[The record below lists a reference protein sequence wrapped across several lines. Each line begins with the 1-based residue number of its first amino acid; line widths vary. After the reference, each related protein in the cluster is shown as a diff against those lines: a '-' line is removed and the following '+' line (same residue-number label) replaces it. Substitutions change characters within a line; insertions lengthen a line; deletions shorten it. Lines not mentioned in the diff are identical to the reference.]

1 MAGVAG
7 PMLRDRRGAG
17 VSFLTGL
24 TAGHLVAGAII
35 AALAYLA
42 GEAAE
47 MALPL
52 PARLWV
58 LVVACVLFGA
68 ADLANRT
75 PHPWR
80 QVPQI
85 RLRQLRPGPLGI
97 VWGFDLG
104 LLVTTQKVH
113 SLIWAALAAGI
124 LLAPV
129 DAAAIVGVVIGMAV
143 LAVIALSAAPSSGT
157 RRWAHFG
164 RKIRNVRYLSGGV
177 LMVISVLTAV
187 QAWHA

>member
-24 TAGHLVAGAII
+24 TAGHLAAGAII
-35 AALAYLA
+35 TVLAYLA

-47 MALPL
+47 VALPL
-52 PARLWV
+52 RTRLWA
-58 LVVACVLFGA
+58 LAIACVLFGA

-85 RLRQLRPGPLGI
+85 RLHQLRPGPLGV

-113 SLIWAALAAGI
+113 SLIWAALAAGV

-129 DAAAIVGVVIGMAV
+129 DAAGIVAVVSGMAV

-157 RRWAHFG
+157 RRW
-164 RKIRNVRYLSGGV
+164 YLSGGV
-177 LMVISVLTAV
+177 LMVLSVLTAV